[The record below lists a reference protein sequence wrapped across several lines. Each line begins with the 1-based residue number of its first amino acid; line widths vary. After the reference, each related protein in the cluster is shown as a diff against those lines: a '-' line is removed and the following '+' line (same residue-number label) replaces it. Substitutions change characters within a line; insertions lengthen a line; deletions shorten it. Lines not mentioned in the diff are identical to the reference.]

1 MSRLDQL
8 YKAMQTLNS
17 EGLVLNEDL
26 LNQVSEL
33 EEKIIKNEILPII
46 RETIEPALSPVQRD
60 LVLVVEYSPNAPIS
74 VKISRKRSFVN
85 ELPDAKVIEPDPEV
99 EHKTN
104 VKVTTCASKA
114 PASRLRIIFPNGKV
128 IEHRNAADSMVEF
141 IQYVGIDKVR
151 SVGLYRCRIP
161 LVSNTIDKKYSR
173 QQKAL
178 GNGWFVI
185 VNTCTAAKKKD
196 VEAIS
201 KAYNLGVKVEIVY

>member
-17 EGLVLNEDL
+17 EGLVLNDDL

-74 VKISRKRSFVN
+74 VKLTRKRSFVN

-104 VKVTTCASKA
+104 SGVTICNSKS
-114 PASRLRIIFPNGKV
+114 PATNLRIKLPNGHI
-128 IEHRNAADSMVEF
+128 IENRKAVDSLIEF
-141 IQYVGIDKVR
+141 IQYVGVGKVR
-151 SVGLYRCRIP
+151 SLGLIRCKIP
-161 LVSNTIDKKYSR
+161 LISNTIDKKYGSR
-173 QQKAL
+173 QKPL
-178 GNGWFVI
+178 GQGWYVM
-185 VNTCTAAKKKD
+185 TCTSTEDKKKD
-196 VEAIS
+196 IEAIS
-201 KAYNLGVKVEIVY
+201 EAYNLGVKVEIVY

>member
-60 LVLVVEYSPNAPIS
+60 LVLVVEYSPNTPIS
-74 VKISRKRSFVN
+74 VKLTRKRSFVN
-85 ELPDAKVIEPDPEV
+85 ELPDAKIIEPDPEV

-104 VKVTTCASKA
+104 VVQKSEIRKSPRTN
-114 PASRLRIIFPNGKV
+114 LRIICPDGHIIQKAT
-128 IEHRNAADSMVEF
+128 AADAFIEF
-141 IQYVGIDKVR
+141 VLYVGIEKVR
-151 SVGLYRCRIP
+151 RLGLVQCKIP
-161 LVSNTIDKKYSR
+161 LVSNTIDSKYGSK
-173 QQKAL
+173 QKLL
-178 GNGWFVI
+178 GKGWYLMT
-185 VNTCTAAKKKD
+185 NTSTLNKKKD
-196 VEAIS
+196 IEAIS
-201 KAYNLGVKVEIVY
+201 EAYNLGVKVEIVY

>member
-60 LVLVVEYSPNAPIS
+60 LVLVVEYSPNTPIS
-74 VKISRKRSFVN
+74 VKLTRKRSFVN

-99 EHKTN
+99 EHRTN
-104 VKVTTCASKA
+104 PTVKAYSSKA
-114 PASRLRIIFPNGKV
+114 PATNLCITFPNG
-128 IEHRNAADSMVEF
+128 MVVKNNKAVETLIEF
-141 IQYVGIDKVR
+141 IQLVGVDKVR
-151 SVGLYRCRIP
+151 KLGLIRCKIP
-161 LVSNTIDKKYSR
+161 LISNTIDKKYGSR
-173 QQKAL
+173 QKPL
-178 GNGWFVI
+178 GNGWYVMT
-185 VNTCTAAKKKD
+185 NTCTEDNKKD
-196 VEAIS
+196 IEAIS
-201 KAYNLGVKVEIVY
+201 EAYNLGVKVEIVY

>member
-60 LVLVVEYSPNAPIS
+60 LVLVVEYSPNTPIS
-74 VKISRKRSFVN
+74 VKLTRKRSFVN

-99 EHKTN
+99 EHRTYS
-104 VKVTTCASKA
+104 SKKA
-114 PASRLRIIFPNGKV
+114 MHSKSTVSNLRIVFKDGKV
-128 IEHRNAADSMVEF
+128 IQNKKAVDSLIEF
-141 IQYVGIDKVR
+141 IQYVGVDKVR
-151 SVGLYRCRIP
+151 AVGLYRCKVP
-161 LVSNTIDKKYSR
+161 LISNTIDKKYGDR
-173 QQKAL
+173 QKSL
-178 GNGWFVI
+178 GKGWYVM
-185 VNTCTAAKKKD
+185 TCTSTVNKKED
-196 VEAIS
+196 IESIS
-201 KAYNLGVKVEIVY
+201 EKYNLGVKVEIVY